1 MSTRTRTLAS
11 WAFPITL
18 LAVGV
23 SLSLPAASSDPS
35 PAGVPASPGHPRVAT
50 ATVEAAEVQ
59 RSARLSGVTRAQRRA
74 RLAFEVGGRVVARD
88 VEVGARFRRGQILA
102 RLDGRQLDNAVTAA
116 TAAVVEVEARLAQQ
130 ERERERAN
138 RLLEAGAISRE
149 AVEQTEAN
157 VGALRALRD
166 AAVARAAE
174 AQRTSIEGVLRAPF
188 DGTVVA
194 VGLQPGEFAQPGATV
209 VEIAGDGP
217 VEVEFEVPET
227 FIEALRPGQPVEVG
241 LPFVGRTVPGR
252 VLTRGGATGGAGRLF
267 PVVVAV
273 DPDRDVLP
281 GMTAEVTVVSS
292 GRRALS
298 VPLAAVLNPGGT
310 RPAVFRLDGGRV
322 RRVEVELYGID
333 GQRVT
338 FSGPLQPGDRV
349 VVTGVGLLADGD
361 EVEVR
366 S

>member
-1 MSTRTRTLAS
+1 
-11 WAFPITL
+11 
-18 LAVGV
+18 
-23 SLSLPAASSDPS
+23 
-35 PAGVPASPGHPRVAT
+35 
-50 ATVEAAEVQ
+50 
-59 RSARLSGVTRAQRRA
+59 
-74 RLAFEVGGRVVARD
+74 
-88 VEVGARFRRGQILA
+88 VGARFRQGQILA
-102 RLDGRQLDNAVTAA
+102 RLDERPFDNAVTAA

-130 ERERERAN
+130 ERDRVRATH
-138 RLLEAGAISRE
+138 LLEAGAISRE
-149 AVEQTEAN
+149 AAEQIEAN
-157 VGALRALRD
+157 VVALRALRD
-166 AAVARAAE
+166 AAVAKASE
-174 AQRTSIEGVLRAPF
+174 ARRTSTEGVLRAPF

-227 FIEALRPGQPVEVG
+227 FIDALRPGQPVEVS
-241 LPFVGRTVPGR
+241 LPFAARAVPGR
-252 VLTRGGATGGAGRLF
+252 VLTRGGASGGAGRLF

-281 GMTAEVTVVSS
+281 GMTAEIEVVSR

-310 RPAVFRLDGGRV
+310 RPAIFRLDGRRV
-322 RRVEVELYGID
+322 RRVEVELHGIAGD
-333 GQRVT
+333 RVT
-338 FSGPLQPGDRV
+338 LSGPLEPGDRV

-361 EVEVR
+361 EVEVQ